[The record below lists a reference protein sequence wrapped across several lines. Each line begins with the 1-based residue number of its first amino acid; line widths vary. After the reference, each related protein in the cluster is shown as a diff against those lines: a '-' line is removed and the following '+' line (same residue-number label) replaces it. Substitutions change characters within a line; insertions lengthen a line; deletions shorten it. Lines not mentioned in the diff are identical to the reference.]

1 MSTER
6 RPPSGER
13 AERKRAA
20 IVQTARRVFLR
31 EGFGV
36 GMDQIAAEAGVSK
49 VTVYNHYGRKEDL
62 FTAVIGDA
70 LEDALADA
78 QSRTEE
84 CLRSG
89 NDLEEILVETSRA
102 WIRGMATPEF
112 LALRTL
118 VGAELRR
125 FPELGRAWKVNG
137 PGRFRSIMAGL
148 LQHEIDRGVVAI
160 PDIELAVTQLYS
172 LVLYP
177 HFAHSTY
184 GDTIDQ
190 ATTDRL
196 ITDGVAMF
204 LDHYRA
210 DPRSR
215 APG

>member
-36 GMDQIAAEAGVSK
+36 GMEQIAAEAGVSK

-70 LEDALADA
+70 LEEALADA

-89 NDLEEILVETSRA
+89 NDLEAVLVETARA

-125 FPELGRAWKVNG
+125 FPELGQAWKVNG
-137 PGRFRSIMAGL
+137 PGRSRSIMAAL
-148 LQHEIDRGVVAI
+148 LRREVDRGVLAI
-160 PDIELAVTQLYS
+160 GNIDLAITQLYS

-184 GDTIDQ
+184 DDAIDQ
-190 ATTDRL
+190 ATTDQL
-196 ITDGVAMF
+196 ITEGVAMF
-204 LDHYRA
+204 LNHYRTA
-210 DPRSR
+210 RE
-215 APG
+215 AQ

>member
-36 GMDQIAAEAGVSK
+36 GMEQIAAEAGVSK

-89 NDLEEILVETSRA
+89 DDLEEVLVETARA

-137 PGRFRSIMAGL
+137 PGRFRSIMAVV
-148 LQHEIDRGVVAI
+148 LQREVDRGVLAI
-160 PDIELAVTQLYS
+160 ANIELAITQLYS

-190 ATTDRL
+190 ATTDQL

-204 LDHYRA
+204 LHFYRA
-210 DPRSR
+210 GSPTPS
-215 APG
+215 A